1 MLVFVNING
10 VQDKDVVVVFGK
22 GDDETLGSNL
32 QATAA
37 GNLKFSKIL
46 RYLLFQLS
54 NILLVQPQRNLA

>member
-22 GDDETLGSNL
+22 GDNETLGSNL

-37 GNLKFSKIL
+37 RNLKFSKKL
-46 RYLLFQLS
+46 MY
-54 NILLVQPQRNLA
+54 

>member
-10 VQDKDVVVVFGK
+10 VQDKDVVVIFGK
-22 GDDETLGSNL
+22 GDNESLGSNL

-46 RYLLFQLS
+46 MY
-54 NILLVQPQRNLA
+54 

>member
-22 GDDETLGSNL
+22 GHDETFGSNL

-46 RYLLFQLS
+46 MY
-54 NILLVQPQRNLA
+54 

>member
-37 GNLKFSKIL
+37 GNLKCLEIPVLIVSSLFNL
-46 RYLLFQLS
+46 RA
-54 NILLVQPQRNLA
+54 IWPEIE